1 METHLTS
8 LADGCRVSPVR
19 PGGTRTIDEPNLTP
33 YGSGRLRVALCVD
46 GLWIDDPDREL
57 DVDPVASRRVAAAHS
72 WLAIANA
79 WCDSADRKPAWNS
92 RFAQLVVND
101 LDDAFAE
108 RVSEMSVRDL
118 RRDAV
123 ARAHQ
128 WVIAVRH

>member
-1 METHLTS
+1 M
-8 LADGCRVSPVR
+8 
-19 PGGTRTIDEPNLTP
+19 DEPDLTP
-33 YGSGRLRVALCVD
+33 YGSGRLRVALRVD

-57 DVDPVASRRVAAAHS
+57 HVDPVASRRAAAAHS
-72 WLAIANA
+72 WLAIADA
-79 WCDSADRKPAWNS
+79 WRSSADRNPAWSS
-92 RFAQLVVND
+92 RFALLVVND

-108 RVSEMSVRDL
+108 RVSETSVRDL